1 LVKNIIAKTIQ
12 AHKIGVIAEPEISF
26 KELADDDKFIV
37 IGSDGVWDVMS
48 SAEAVGFILQ

>member
-1 LVKNIIAKTIQ
+1 LVNKIIALTIQ
-12 AHKIGVIAEPEISF
+12 AHKIGVITEPEISF

-48 SAEAVGFILQ
+48 SA